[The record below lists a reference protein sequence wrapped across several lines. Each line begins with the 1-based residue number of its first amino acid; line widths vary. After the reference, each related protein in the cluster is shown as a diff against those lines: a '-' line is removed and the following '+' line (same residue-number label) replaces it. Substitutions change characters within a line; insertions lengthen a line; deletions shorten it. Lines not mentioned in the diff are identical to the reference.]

1 MLFSDIVNSS
11 NPLEALVRVALTA
24 KSISVTQ
31 GTLDRYTGLL
41 EAALLADEGQS
52 LEGNIWQEFVGQIS
66 GDKFEGCCNAIGQT
80 IGASSSEIAE
90 FLAIANSTGD
100 VLAGKSIELA
110 EEELFSE
117 LESIMPTE
125 ADAYSHLDEPS
136 KHAAMAAQVGQEIY
150 SRSEPDH
157 RAQDSEGETSNEE

>member
-1 MLFSDIVNSS
+1 MLFTEIVMSA
-11 NPLEALVRVALTA
+11 NPLESLVKLALTS
-24 KSISVTQ
+24 KGLTVTQ

-41 EAALLADEGQS
+41 EAALRADEGQS
-52 LEGNIWQEFVGQIS
+52 LEGNIWREFVGQIS

-90 FLAIANSTGD
+90 FLAVANSIGD
-100 VLAGKSIELA
+100 VLAGKSVELA
-110 EEELFSE
+110 EEELFAE

-157 RAQDSEGETSNEE
+157 RAAASEGEASHEE

>member
-150 SRSEPDH
+150 SLSEPDH
-157 RAQDSEGETSNEE
+157 RAPYSEGEPSHEE

>member
-1 MLFSDIVNSS
+1 MLFSDIVTSS
-11 NPLEALVRVALTA
+11 NPLEALVRMALTA
-24 KSISVTQ
+24 KSVSVTQ

-100 VLAGKSIELA
+100 VLAGKSVELA

-117 LESIMPTE
+117 LESISPTE
-125 ADAYSHLDEPS
+125 AESYSHLDEQS
-136 KHAAMAAQVGQEIY
+136 KIAAISAEVGRGIA

-157 RAQDSEGETSNEE
+157 RELDSEEQASNEE

>member
-1 MLFSDIVNSS
+1 MLFTDIVNSS

-24 KSISVTQ
+24 KSVSVTQ

-41 EAALLADEGQS
+41 EAALLADEGRS
-52 LEGNIWQEFVGQIS
+52 LEGNIWQEFVSQIS

-100 VLAGKSIELA
+100 VLAGKSVELA

-117 LESIMPTE
+117 LETISPTE
-125 ADAYSHLDEPS
+125 SEPYSHLDEPS
-136 KHAAMAAQVGQEIY
+136 KIAAISAEVGRGIA

-157 RAQDSEGETSNEE
+157 RAAASEGEASHEE